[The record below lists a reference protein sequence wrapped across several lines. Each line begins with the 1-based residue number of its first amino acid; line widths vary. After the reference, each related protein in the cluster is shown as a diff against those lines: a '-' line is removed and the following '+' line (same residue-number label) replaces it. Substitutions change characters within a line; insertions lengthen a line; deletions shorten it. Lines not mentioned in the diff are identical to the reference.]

1 MQVAT
6 VSLQSIKR
14 PGQQPRHQLKGRQPT
29 DVALAE
35 VRRLIGRP
43 PAPNGGSEG
52 GHRRDLLIEHLHTVN
67 DAHHGLPE
75 ALLVAL
81 AAEMNI
87 PVAEVYEVASFY
99 HHFEVL
105 RDGEAGPD
113 LTVRVCDGLSCQL
126 AGASPLLADLQQ
138 RLPSFAGPL

>member
-35 VRRLIGRP
+35 VRRLIGPP
-43 PAPNGGSEG
+43 PAPNGGREG
-52 GHRRDLLIEHLHTVN
+52 GHRRDLLIEHLHALN

-105 RDGEAGPD
+105 RERRSRPKPDRARVRRPELPAGRSQPVAGRPA
-113 LTVRVCDGLSCQL
+113 TAPAQL
-126 AGASPLLADLQQ
+126 AGPL
-138 RLPSFAGPL
+138 